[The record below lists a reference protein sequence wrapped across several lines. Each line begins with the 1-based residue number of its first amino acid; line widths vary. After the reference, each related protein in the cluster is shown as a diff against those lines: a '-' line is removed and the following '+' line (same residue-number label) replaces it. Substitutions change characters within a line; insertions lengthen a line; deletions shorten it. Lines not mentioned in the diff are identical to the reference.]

1 MSALSAYAVVTFIA
15 LTLCHGALKK
25 VDCFETFTAGAKKGL
40 DISIRILPTLCAMLV
55 AVAVLQTSGVLEL
68 FIHALMPFAKLIGLP
83 PQVLP
88 LAIVRP
94 FSGSAAM
101 GVLLG
106 TLNTYGADS
115 SIGMAACIIMG
126 SSETVFYTAGL
137 YFGSVGV
144 KKWRHTLPLCLLGTL
159 ASLLMAAILT

>member
-1 MSALSAYAVVTFIA
+1 MSALSTYTVVAFIA
-15 LTLCHGALKK
+15 VTLFYGAYKK
-25 VDCFETFTAGAKKGL
+25 VDCFETFTEGAKNGL

-55 AVAVLQTSGVLEL
+55 AVAVLQSSGLL
-68 FIHALMPFAKLIGLP
+68 DLIYRALLPMANLIGLP

-101 GVLLG
+101 GVLLS

-137 YFGSVGV
+137 YFGSVGIR
-144 KKWRHTLPLCLLGTL
+144 KWRHTLPLCLLGTL
-159 ASLLMAAILT
+159 ASLFMAAVLT